1 MDEIEAKMVANHD
14 LLVFPLV
21 HRFTDGLYTR
31 EMTMSSGTLI
41 TTKTHKVQHQFFLLQ
56 GSVLI
61 WNNEN
66 EGIYLKAP
74 YIGITEVNTRRLI
87 YVIEDCVFATCHPN
101 PDNKIVD
108 DIEKIIFEDYDNKL
122 LTEEM
127 KQKIKE
133 TQLLSKNESVVM
145 NIFDKLI
152 NN

>member
-1 MDEIEAKMVANHD
+1 MVANHD